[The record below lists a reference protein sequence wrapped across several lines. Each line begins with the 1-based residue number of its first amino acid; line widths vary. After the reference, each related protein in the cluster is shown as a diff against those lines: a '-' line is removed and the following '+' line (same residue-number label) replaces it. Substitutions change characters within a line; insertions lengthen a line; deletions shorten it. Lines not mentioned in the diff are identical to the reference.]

1 MIQISERW
9 KHALSAIKTSPPKKG
24 WSFTLILSFLVPNP
38 TQQRK
43 ATNSA
48 TPGGWIFI
56 HWFIEPWV
64 LLLPRSLKTKRALD
78 FSPRNLGLF
87 SFRSKIPTFHVQ
99 RPRGSILFLAKVS
112 LTSSWF
118 FVIFLHNQF
127 WSQVLDLLLLFTS
140 LFWWVMAVFE
150 WKVCFFLSFAIVLT
164 ILNGGFLCNIHVCLC
179 LFPLN
184 LAMVIWYCGIWL

>member
-1 MIQISERW
+1 MLCRPLKLHPQ
-9 KHALSAIKTSPPKKG
+9 KKVDPSH
-24 WSFTLILSFLVPNP
+24 SFFHSLVPNP

-48 TPGGWIFI
+48 TPGGRIFI

-64 LLLPRSLKTKRALD
+64 LLLSQSLKTKRGLD

-87 SFRSKIPTFHVQ
+87 SFRSKIPTFHVL

-118 FVIFLHNQF
+118 FAIFLHKE
-127 WSQVLDLLLLFTS
+127 LLIPSGGPAAFVNFS
-140 LFWWVMAVFE
+140 FWWVMAAFE
-150 WKVCFFLSFAIVLT
+150 WKVCFSS
-164 ILNGGFLCNIHVCLC
+164 C
-179 LFPLN
+179 
-184 LAMVIWYCGIWL
+184 AMALIIFNSV